1 MDVIFISYFKIL
13 RSITI
18 IINRRK
24 RSIPEP
30 KVEPHTIHG
39 GERAFLYQVFHWHY
53 ENYANESYPFSQCF
67 QYVEDY
73 LFTFGMDGKG
83 CLLRAIC
90 EMHESPLLGYGL
102 VGELLE
108 VFLT

>member
-1 MDVIFISYFKIL
+1 MMYL
-13 RSITI
+13 TQ
-18 IINRRK
+18 
-24 RSIPEP
+24 
-30 KVEPHTIHG
+30 
-39 GERAFLYQVFHWHY
+39 YQ
-53 ENYANESYPFSQCF
+53 CL

-102 VGELLE
+102 VGELINI
-108 VFLT
+108 FLT

>member
-1 MDVIFISYFKIL
+1 MTVGLK
-13 RSITI
+13 
-18 IINRRK
+18 
-24 RSIPEP
+24 
-30 KVEPHTIHG
+30 
-39 GERAFLYQVFHWHY
+39 FLLFYIC
-53 ENYANESYPFSQCF
+53 PCF

-102 VGELLE
+102 VGEIIN